1 MELSLKDRV
10 LILNAVLPQFD
21 TRKNMELKIAI
32 DIKIA
37 LSTEEQK
44 NVVATPLGNGQTD
57 VSFKTIEAI
66 TSVVPFEFT
75 DEELMYLK
83 QRVDFI
89 DRNGMFSA
97 ETMPTYMAILDTP
110 FVSEEYRAKWNEM
123 MGIVPDAPIVSNP
136 EVELT

>member
-1 MELSLKDRV
+1 MKLTLRDRV

-21 TRKNMELKIAI
+21 TRKNMTLKIAI
-32 DIKIA
+32 DLKIA

-57 VSFKTIEAI
+57 ISFKTIEAI

-97 ETMPTYMAILDTP
+97 ETLPTYMAILDVP
-110 FVSEEYRAKWNEM
+110 FVGEEYRLKWNEM
-123 MGIVPDAPIVSNP
+123 QGITPDPKVD
-136 EVELT
+136 